1 MFYQEARRQASD
13 TQARHTC
20 IYLNLCV
27 SNIICFSC
35 RLSFFSLYIYTHIYT
50 NNIHVYIYIYIFL
63 LFSFFVELYDYL
75 VVGL

>member
-35 RLSFFSLYIYTHIYT
+35 RLSFLSLYIYIHIYT
-50 NNIHVYIYIYIFL
+50 DNIRVYIYIY
-63 LFSFFVELYDYL
+63 FSQFWLVELYNYS